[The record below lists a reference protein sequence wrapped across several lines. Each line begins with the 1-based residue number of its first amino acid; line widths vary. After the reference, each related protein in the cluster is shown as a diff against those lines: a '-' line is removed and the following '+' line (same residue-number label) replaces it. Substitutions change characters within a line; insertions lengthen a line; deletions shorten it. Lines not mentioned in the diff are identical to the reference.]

1 MNAQLPGF
9 EQKDPATARILLVDD
24 DLRLLE
30 SLRHLLELHDFR
42 ADTAGGGRAAMEKLR
57 ERSYDLVLLDLGM
70 PEVGGRDVLRFMAT
84 EQMSCI
90 TVVVSANGSVQDMTA
105 ALRDGAYDYL
115 RKPYVPEE
123 LLATV
128 NNALRR
134 KHLEDMNCCMRGR
147 LERSERLHRMI
158 VNNSPDIVFILD
170 KAGHFSFINS
180 RVTDLL
186 GYERESLL
194 GSPLLALVD
203 DEDREKAAYFLGQ
216 VMRRH
221 RDVRSVELI
230 LRPSGRVHCRRH
242 FEVAVW
248 PQQEEHEET
257 PFGDMT
263 HSIYGTAR
271 DITERKES
279 EAFITFQAYHDLLT
293 RLPNRALFKDRVS
306 LAIAH
311 ARRRGTR
318 LAVMFIDLNRFK
330 IINDSLGHA
339 IGDRLLQSVSQRLLA
354 TIRQGDTLSRFGGDE
369 FTLLLPEVQD
379 AEAAGQVAQKL
390 LDSLSRPFQIG
401 VHELYVGAS
410 IGIAIYPEQGQGLD
424 ELIRHADIAMYREKR
439 SRKNGFRVFNPE
451 MGSDAIPL
459 QLEQDFRRALER
471 REFQL
476 VYQPQVD
483 TAQCRLA
490 GVEAL
495 VRWPHP
501 VHGVLGPVDFIPLAE
516 ETRLI
521 LELDHLTLRTAL
533 EEVGRCHLNG
543 HAGMRLAV
551 NLSPIVV
558 EHDDFVDRVKQSI
571 ADSGFP
577 PHLLELEITESLLMS
592 DGRATVEKLGA
603 LSSLGIR
610 FAIDDFGTGYSSLSY
625 LQKLPVHTL
634 KIDRSFT
641 QGISAREDE
650 ACLVNAI
657 VSMAK
662 GLQMGVVTEGVETL
676 VQMDY
681 LRSLGCPMMQG
692 YLFGRPATLSDI
704 IERPLS
710 LPSAGRFPGQVDEL
724 PEQV

>member
-1 MNAQLPGF
+1 MNSAPPFHEPQ
-9 EQKDPATARILLVDD
+9 DPASARILLVDD
-24 DLRLLE
+24 DLRLLS
-30 SLRHLLELHDFR
+30 SLRSLLELHGFR
-42 ADTAGGGRAAMEKLR
+42 ADTAGGGREAMEKLR

-70 PEVGGRDVLRFMAT
+70 PEVGGRDVLRFMAA
-84 EQMSCI
+84 EQLPCI
-90 TVVVSANGSVQDMTA
+90 TVVVSANSSIQDMTG

-115 RKPYVPEE
+115 KKPYVSEE

-128 NNALRR
+128 HNALRR
-134 KHLEDMNCCMRGR
+134 KHLEEMNRCMRGR
-147 LERSERLHRMI
+147 LERSERLHRLI

-170 KAGHFSFINS
+170 EAGHFSFINS

-186 GYERESLL
+186 GYEREALL
-194 GSPLLALVD
+194 GCPLLSLVD
-203 DEDREKAAYFLGQ
+203 EEDQEKAHYFLGQ

-230 LRPSGRVHCRRH
+230 LRPSGQIHSRRH

-248 PQQEEHEET
+248 PQQEELEHG
-257 PFGDMT
+257 PFGDMA

-306 LAIAH
+306 LAIAQ
-311 ARRRGTR
+311 ARRKGVR

-330 IINDSLGHA
+330 VINDSLGHTL
-339 IGDRLLQSVSQRLLA
+339 GDRLLQAVSQRLLA
-354 TIRQGDTLSRFGGDE
+354 SIRQGDTLSRFGGDE

-379 AEAAGQVAQKL
+379 AHAAGQVAQKII
-390 LDSLSRPFQIG
+390 DCLSRPFQIG
-401 VHELYVGAS
+401 GHELYVGAS
-410 IGIAIYPEQGQGLD
+410 IGIALYPEQGQGLD
-424 ELIRHADIAMYREKR
+424 ELIKHADIAMYREKR
-439 SRKNGFRVFNPE
+439 SRRNGFRVFDPE
-451 MGSDAIPL
+451 MGSDAQPL

-471 REFQL
+471 REFQIL
-476 VYQPQVD
+476 YQPQVD
-483 TAQCRLA
+483 ADRGRLA

-501 VHGVLGPVDFIPLAE
+501 VHGVLSPADFIPLAE

-521 LELDHLTLRTAL
+521 IDLDHLTLRSAL
-533 EEVGRCHLNG
+533 EEVGRRHLG
-543 HAGMRLAV
+543 GCADMRLAV
-551 NLSPIVV
+551 NLSAIVV
-558 EHDDFVDRVKQSI
+558 EHDDFVARISETL
-571 ADSGFP
+571 SETRFP

-592 DGRATVEKLGA
+592 DAHATVEKLAA
-603 LSSLGIR
+603 LSRRGIR
-610 FAIDDFGTGYSSLSY
+610 IAIDDFGTGYSSLSY

-641 QGISAREDE
+641 QGINAREDQS
-650 ACLVNAI
+650 CLVNAI

-662 GLQMGVVTEGVETL
+662 GLQMGVVTEGVETE

-692 YLFGRPATLSDI
+692 YLFGRPAPLSDI
-704 IERPLS
+704 LERPLP
-710 LPSAGRFPGQVDEL
+710 LGNRVNGHLDEA
-724 PEQV
+724 PRQA